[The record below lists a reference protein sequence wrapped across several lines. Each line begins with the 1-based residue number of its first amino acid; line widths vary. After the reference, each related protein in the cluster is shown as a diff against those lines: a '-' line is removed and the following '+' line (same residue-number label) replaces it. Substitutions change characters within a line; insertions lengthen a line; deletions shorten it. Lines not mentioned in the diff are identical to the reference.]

1 MDYSGFEK
9 RRAQRADV
17 RFLVSYAVEDP
28 RNGSMRDLTQT
39 RNISALG
46 AMVTTDKP
54 LTPATAVAMKIR
66 LPSQPVPIALQG
78 QVVES
83 KEVTRKSARLWTI
96 SATNP
101 DPATIKILTCQT
113 AANIVIY
120 KSNFYNGIGTSL
132 SFLGP

>member
-28 RNGSMRDLTQT
+28 SNGSMRDLTQT

-83 KEVTRKSARLWTI
+83 KEVTRNFIYYTRVKFLAVEEKDQDLI
-96 SATNP
+96 SEAVDYFSHKP
-101 DPATIKILTCQT
+101 
-113 AANIVIY
+113 
-120 KSNFYNGIGTSL
+120 
-132 SFLGP
+132 GPRHN